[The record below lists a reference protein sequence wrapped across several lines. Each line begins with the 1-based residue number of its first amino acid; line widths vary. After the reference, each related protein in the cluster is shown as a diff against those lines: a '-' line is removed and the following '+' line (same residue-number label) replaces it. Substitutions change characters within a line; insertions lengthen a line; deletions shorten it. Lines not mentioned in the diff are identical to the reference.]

1 MTAAVLHS
9 SPGERVLKDP
19 RILVS
24 ELPGGRFL
32 KILTP
37 EPQPRATESDV
48 GISWD
53 PCLFF
58 FFLVS
63 AQQTAELQTLYRDGL
78 LCALLIPSE
87 TRIFGGGKEEGEW
100 VDQ

>member
-19 RILVS
+19 RTL

-53 PCLFF
+53 PCLVF

-63 AQQTAELQTLYRDGL
+63 AQQTAGLQTLYRDGL
-78 LCALLIPSE
+78 LHALLIPSE
-87 TRIFGGGKEEGEW
+87 TRIFGGGKEEGEG